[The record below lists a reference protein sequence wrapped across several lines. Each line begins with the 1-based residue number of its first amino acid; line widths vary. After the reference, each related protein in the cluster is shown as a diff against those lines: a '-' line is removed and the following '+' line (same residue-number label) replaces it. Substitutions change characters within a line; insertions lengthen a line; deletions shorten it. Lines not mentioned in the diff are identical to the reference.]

1 MESWARENGYSPGE
15 AGLYYEALRGNT
27 SPDQI
32 LEEMMGIVDIMEN
45 SIQEALTDKR
55 PGKLIKP
62 RAADY
67 LEASR
72 QGRLIDTGAMD
83 RIIAWTMAMVEVNS
97 RYGIV
102 VAAPTAGA
110 CGTVPGAILGTA
122 KYLGAT
128 REEKAL
134 AMLAAGAVGIAI
146 ANQATFAAEI
156 CGCQAECGAASAMAA
171 AGIIHLMGGTV
182 EQSNGAASISL
193 QNVLGMIC
201 DSVANLVEVPCL
213 GRNVLGAVNAL
224 SSANMV
230 MAGVDPIIPLDETII
245 SMLEVGKL
253 MPPQLC
259 CTNSGGLAI
268 TKTSRELESRF
279 R

>member
-1 MESWARENGYSPGE
+1 MLLNFKRTREADGSQLQRLEEAFPGSWVRQIPPVFTILSRKNCQVPFQNGTEMEFWARENGYSPGE

-62 RAADY
+62 RATDY

-134 AMLAAGAVGIAI
+134 SM
-146 ANQATFAAEI
+146 
-156 CGCQAECGAASAMAA
+156 
-171 AGIIHLMGGTV
+171 
-182 EQSNGAASISL
+182 
-193 QNVLGMIC
+193 LGMIC

-230 MAGVDPIIPLDETII
+230 MAGVDPIIPLDETIV

-268 TKTSRELESRF
+268 TKTSRELEKKLSHKK
-279 R
+279 